1 MKITAVISEYNPF
14 HFGHKY
20 QLEEIKKNSDAVI
33 VIMSGPFVQRGEAA
47 ITDKWTRAKAALLN
61 GADLVFELPVIY
73 ALNSAKEFAF
83 GAVRLLDG
91 TGVVDEL
98 CFGSECGDI
107 NKLLS
112 AARALE
118 NEPKTV
124 SDKIQQL
131 ISSGLSYPAA
141 REIAFEEII
150 PQGVLSEPNNILA
163 VEYIRA
169 LLSLNSSIAPATI
182 KRCGS
187 GYHDIDVNRFA
198 SATGIR
204 DKIFTGKEFSDLLP
218 CPDFDVYCTSNLD
231 TAMTAKLRMVSAE
244 YLSTINGVSE
254 GLENRIKRAALIYS
268 SIDDIASE
276 IKTKRYTMTRI
287 KRILISALLDIT
299 SELASSNATYL
310 RVLGMNNIGTEI
322 LRQIKNNSDLDI
334 ITKTADYKKVNPVF
348 DLDIRAQNIFALC
361 GGNKKG
367 NADLTTS
374 PIVLK

>member
-14 HFGHKY
+14 HYGHKY

-83 GAVRLLDG
+83 GAVRLLNG

-107 NKLLS
+107 NKLVS
-112 AARALE
+112 AAKALE
-118 NEPKTV
+118 NEPQTV

-150 PQGVLSEPNNILA
+150 PKEILSEPNNILA

-169 LLSLNSSIAPATI
+169 LLSLNSNITPTTI
-182 KRCGS
+182 QRCGS
-187 GYHDIDVNRFA
+187 GYHDIDVIKFA

-204 DKIFTGKEFSDLLP
+204 DKIFNGKEFSDLLP
-218 CPDFDVYCTSNLD
+218 CPDFDIYSTSNLD
-231 TAMTAKLRMVSAE
+231 TTLTAKLRMVSAE

-299 SELASSNATYL
+299 FELSSSNANYL

-334 ITKTADYKKVNPVF
+334 ITKTADYKKSDPVF

-374 PIVLK
+374 PVIFK